1 MNEDKQIEV
10 EIRVLDDDGNEDR
23 MIKKMNISATSNG
36 VDAYFMYEQ
45 LIYFMRMVGYGESTI
60 DMIKWVEDEEE

>member
-1 MNEDKQIEV
+1 MEEKQIEV

-23 MIKKMNISATSNG
+23 MIKKMNISATDNG
-36 VDAYFMYEQ
+36 VNAYFMYEQ

-60 DMIKWVEDEEE
+60 TKIKWVEDEEE

>member
-1 MNEDKQIEV
+1 MEDKQIEV
-10 EIRVLDDDGNEDR
+10 DFRVLDDDGNEAR
-23 MIKKMNISATSNG
+23 MIKKINISSTDNG

-60 DMIKWVEDEEE
+60 AKIKWVEDEEE

>member
-1 MNEDKQIEV
+1 MEDKQIEV
-10 EIRVLDDDGNEDR
+10 DFRVLDDDGNEDR
-23 MIKKMNISATSNG
+23 MIKKINISSTDNG

-60 DMIKWVEDEEE
+60 AKIKWVEDEEE

>member
-1 MNEDKQIEV
+1 MSDNQIEV

-23 MIKKMNISATSNG
+23 MCKKYNITATDNG

-45 LIYFMRMVGYGESTI
+45 LIYFMRMAGYDEGTI
-60 DMIKWVEDEEE
+60 GKIQWVED

>member
-1 MNEDKQIEV
+1 MEDKQIEV
-10 EIRVLDDDGNEDR
+10 DFRVLDDDGNEDR
-23 MIKKMNISATSNG
+23 MIKKINISSTDNG

-60 DMIKWVEDEEE
+60 AKIKWVDDEEE